1 MTTTLLTDTSTARS
15 VQSVA
20 GFTQRNRVYPTL
32 TAVLTTGVILK
43 SNKSNSRNQARVL
56 TIVLVQAKSCR
67 DFMIHS
73 CAPHELWNRC
83 CSVGKRVWALAGVS
97 PCIPVHTTERRN
109 QYCGNPVIFCSS
121 RQYNLS
127 SMLHSSWKFQVF
139 AKSMNV
145 TCHSVLTWRN
155 IPVVG
160 ALEDRCWKWL
170 TICSCSLLKTR
181 CSPAYSMDHP
191 VWNATVLFQLNHTD
205 LFKIKKKV
213 LFYN

>member
-20 GFTQRNRVYPTL
+20 GVTQRNRVYPTL
-32 TAVLTTGVILK
+32 TAALTTGAILK

-56 TIVLVQAKSCR
+56 TIVPVQAKSCR

-83 CSVGKRVWALAGVS
+83 RSVGKRVWVLAGVS
-97 PCIPVHTTERRN
+97 RCIPVHTTEPRN
-109 QYCGNPVIFCSS
+109 QYRGDPVIFCSS

-127 SMLHSSWKFQVF
+127 SMLPSRWKFQLF
-139 AKSMNV
+139 AKSTNV
-145 TCHSVLTWRN
+145 TCHSALMWRN

-160 ALEDRCWKWL
+160 VLEDRPWKWL
-170 TICSCSLLKTR
+170 TVCCCSLLKAQWQFFTR
-181 CSPAYSMDHP
+181 
-191 VWNATVLFQLNHTD
+191 
-205 LFKIKKKV
+205 
-213 LFYN
+213 LFYGPPCVERYSTFPT